1 MTAVMHMGG
10 KGYLRVFMGAG
21 EEAARASED
30 AAIPFGE
37 DAGGAHTFTVPV
49 EALDSGIACAAF
61 SKNKEI
67 WYDRTLVFRAD
78 SLPLEAF
85 QEGVYPT
92 AAELG
97 LADGDYT
104 VEAELGG
111 GSGRASVQSP
121 APLRVEGGQAFVT
134 IVWGS
139 SNYDYMRLD
148 GDKLLPL
155 NSDGNSTF
163 ELPVSVFDRKLTVYA
178 DTTAMS
184 TPHEIEYTLKLLSGT
199 IKPAG

>member
-1 MTAVMHMGG
+1 MFLLNA
-10 KGYLRVFMGAG
+10 
-21 EEAARASED
+21 
-30 AAIPFGE
+30 
-37 DAGGAHTFTVPV
+37 
-49 EALDSGIACAAF
+49 ALDSGIACAAF

-67 WYDRTLVFRAD
+67 WYDRTLVFQAD

-85 QEGVYPT
+85 REGVYPT
-92 AAELG
+92 ADQLG

-104 VEAELGG
+104 VEVELGG

-121 APLRVEGGQAFVT
+121 APLRVDGGQVFVT
-134 IVWGS
+134 IIWSS

-148 GDKLLPL
+148 EEKLLPL
-155 NSDGNSTF
+155 NLEGNSTF

-184 TPHEIEYTLKLLSGT
+184 TPHEIEYTLKLLSDT
-199 IKPAG
+199 IKQAG